1 MAAVKGKLNHIDASP
16 SQTTGTSYK
25 STDKAMLLRR
35 DDEML
40 RGPLAYTGHPPY
52 FDLNDQDLMDQSAS
66 HYD

>member
-1 MAAVKGKLNHIDASP
+1 
-16 SQTTGTSYK
+16 
-25 STDKAMLLRR
+25 MLLRR

-40 RGPLAYTGHPPY
+40 RGPLTYTGHPPY